1 MTDFNNL
8 SKKELLE
15 VLEKLR
21 GILEGNI
28 EKQPSLPFSNNNSES
43 NINDLETLIGTIPFL
58 LLNQQIFEKNQ
69 DIADFANRLNIQIP
83 SPEKKKR
90 EDIIGRI
97 VSSIAS
103 FDSKKI
109 AELNYA
115 IKALKKIDIKKGKS
129 NFFKDWENAI
139 KQIKL

>member
-15 VLEKLR
+15 ILERLK
-21 GILEGNI
+21 GILEGNV
-28 EKQPSLPFSNNNSES
+28 EKQSSLPFSNSNSES
-43 NINDLETLIGTIPFL
+43 TTNDLETLIGTIPFL

-103 FDSKKI
+103 FDDKKI

-129 NFFKDWENAI
+129 NFFKDWEKAI